1 MHSVKEKKKG
11 RRLSQR
17 LPIRQYSMII
27 AGKKTVRGLN
37 INGGMRCLFFLTLGF
52 PQNRI

>member
-17 LPIRQYSMII
+17 LPIRQYSMIM
-27 AGKKTVRGLN
+27 AGKKKTVRGLN
-37 INGGMRCLFFLTLGF
+37 INGGLRCLFF
-52 PQNRI
+52 